1 MKVIIIATE
10 ASGDY
15 LGYHLIKSLRKKK
28 KNIQIFGV
36 GGKLMNRLHLKS
48 WVPIKMFN
56 TIGLVE
62 VLIRI
67 FKFIKL
73 LNFVE
78 KKIREISP
86 DILITIDSPSFNY
99 RLAKRLQD
107 LRKNS
112 NTKFIHYVAPTVWA
126 WKEYRAKTFSTVY
139 DYLFTLFKFENKFF
153 KNFGLKTKWV
163 GHQIFYEKKKIKKKK
178 IICLLPGSR
187 ETEIKKNMN
196 VLKYVIPKLKI
207 KYPKYKINILNFEH
221 YTGMIRDIVASNVEI
236 ITDFN
241 LKQKSMMESTIAIA
255 ASGSVTLELSKYRTP
270 TIVIYDTNIITRM
283 LIKSLVKVKY
293 CSIINIFFKKE
304 VIPELIFEKFSVN
317 NLIYKFDDLMNSKS
331 KLKQQIDH
339 MKVFSDQMITKRNP
353 SETLV
358 DEILKIN

>member
-1 MKVIIIATE
+1 
-10 ASGDY
+10 
-15 LGYHLIKSLRKKK
+15 
-28 KNIQIFGV
+28 
-36 GGKLMNRLHLKS
+36 
-48 WVPIKMFN
+48 
-56 TIGLVE
+56 
-62 VLIRI
+62 
-67 FKFIKL
+67 
-73 LNFVE
+73 
-78 KKIREISP
+78 
-86 DILITIDSPSFNY
+86 
-99 RLAKRLQD
+99 
-107 LRKNS
+107 
-112 NTKFIHYVAPTVWA
+112 
-126 WKEYRAKTFSTVY
+126 
-139 DYLFTLFKFENKFF
+139 
-153 KNFGLKTKWV
+153 
-163 GHQIFYEKKKIKKKK
+163 
-178 IICLLPGSR
+178 
-187 ETEIKKNMN
+187 
-196 VLKYVIPKLKI
+196 
-207 KYPKYKINILNFEH
+207 
-221 YTGMIRDIVASNVEI
+221 MIRDIVASNVEI